1 MTGFGKRLK
10 KILHEKGMTYSEL
23 ASKCYISENT
33 IYYYIN
39 KGVLPNYDYL
49 KSICQVLGV
58 SADYL
63 MGLEEKQ

>member
-1 MTGFGKRLK
+1 MTEFGKRLK
-10 KILHEKGMTYSEL
+10 QILHDKGMTYGEL
-23 ASKCYISENT
+23 ASKCYISEN
-33 IYYYIN
+33 IIHYYIN

-63 MGLEEKQ
+63 MGLEDEQ